1 MFVCKIFREEEFF
14 MLFYLEFVKKDNEI
28 VDFFLIVINESFI
41 VKLLIIFWISCY
53 NIFFLIELLYE
64 LVEKRNIS

>member
-1 MFVCKIFREEEFF
+1 MFVCKIFWEEEFF
-14 MLFYLEFVKKDNEI
+14 MLFYLEFVKKDNDI
-28 VDFFLIVINESFI
+28 VDIFLIVINESFI

-64 LVEKRNIS
+64 LVEKRKIS